1 MEEGLNTDI
10 MLPSVPRISHLCFL
24 LQVRMAALAK
34 ECHMFSL
41 GSYVLIDKFC
51 KAEALAWKQRK
62 AHWLVKAGLALLVS
76 LTQSSPLA
84 NQKAPEFWL
93 CMVAYVSA

>member
-51 KAEALAWKQRK
+51 KAEALA
-62 AHWLVKAGLALLVS
+62 
-76 LTQSSPLA
+76 
-84 NQKAPEFWL
+84 
-93 CMVAYVSA
+93 